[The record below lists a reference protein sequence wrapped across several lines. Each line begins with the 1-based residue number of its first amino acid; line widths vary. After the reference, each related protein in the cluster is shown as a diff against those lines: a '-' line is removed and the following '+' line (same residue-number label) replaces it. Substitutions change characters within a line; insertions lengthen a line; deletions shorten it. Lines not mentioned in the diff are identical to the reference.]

1 METFFGYLEEEVLE
15 EVDLLN
21 NLEYEVKYL
30 STTENDYLKE
40 HICRME
46 ETNA

>member
-1 METFFGYLEEEVLE
+1 METFFGDLEEEVME
-15 EVDLLN
+15 KVDLLN

-30 STTENDYLKE
+30 STTENDSLKE
-40 HICRME
+40 HICRVE